1 MEALARGPH
10 NHSLYGLTTKT
21 WNTFGHS
28 HVSTP
33 GRPGGLC
40 FSPVLTFL
48 SPTDQDHGTWNR
60 MRSPSS
66 STPQR
71 RRKTPDSFSHLPT
84 WSGPSSGRPK
94 MQYMHFQYFPCVPSQ
109 ACMLQPGVPSPAR
122 CALFPS
128 LCFGCARPPPLFH
141 HSAWVELIAS
151 FPFWPTH
158 LLLST
163 HWWFILFSGHYLRQ
177 WLWSPCCWTIEFD
190 KLV

>member
-84 WSGPSSGRPK
+84 WSGPSSGRPI

-109 ACMLQPGVPSPAR
+109 ACMLQPGVPSFQAFVLVVL
-122 CALFPS
+122 ALPLSFITLPGWSS
-128 LCFGCARPPPLFH
+128 LRA
-141 HSAWVELIAS
+141 
-151 FPFWPTH
+151 FPFGPRTC
-158 LLLST
+158 S
-163 HWWFILFSGHYLRQ
+163 
-177 WLWSPCCWTIEFD
+177 
-190 KLV
+190 